1 MRSTQLWG
9 ITLAL
14 REEFPNA
21 AELRIRKARKADKT
35 VWQLVGKHP
44 KQGKVARQLKAL
56 NESDVFLAAREMM
69 RELDI
74 GVKGRIVPTGQVRR
88 VERAALEALEVRGF
102 RDATVQSKAGAIRK
116 VSSWLADNE
125 LGVEET
131 SLRTAVE
138 TLSPVNDRKRRA
150 MLEAARALA
159 KATNTPFSAEGL
171 RYKDPLPRR
180 RKEVDDNDIFRRLD
194 EHLPKIEIEGAIWLY
209 RLISVVGVRAN
220 GALSMKIPD
229 IFMGDDYPG
238 VDGFQPGFQLPYWD
252 SKRNRP
258 GFATP
263 TIRDWWEHW
272 HLDNRPAELQPY
284 LMPHDRPSSNEQID
298 KANRLLTFY
307 SGELR
312 RKVHKDAAESIGF
325 RALRHAAAARLLK
338 SGMNQL
344 LVADL
349 LSTSVAQL
357 EACYSDMFRQQA
369 VKEAERLL

>member
-1 MRSTQLWG
+1 M
-9 ITLAL
+9 AL

-35 VWQLVGKHP
+35 VWQLVGSHP
-44 KQGKVARQLKAL
+44 KQGKVARQLIAMS
-56 NESDVFLAAREMM
+56 ESDVFLAAREMM

-88 VERAALEALEVRGF
+88 IERAALEALEAKGF

-159 KATNTPFSAEGL
+159 KATNTPFSTDGL
-171 RYKDPLPRR
+171 RYRDPLPRR
-180 RKEVDDNDIFRRLD
+180 RTEVDDNVIFRRLD
-194 EHLPKIEIEGAIWLY
+194 EHLPKIEIPGAIWVY
-209 RLISVVGVRAN
+209 RIVGLTSVRAN
-220 GALSMKIPD
+220 GALSMRIPD
-229 IFMGDDYPG
+229 MLDDDYPG
-238 VDGFQPGFQLPYWD
+238 KDGYQPGLQLPYWD

-263 TIRDWWEHW
+263 TVKDWFSHW
-272 HLDNRPAELQPY
+272 KLDRRPAELTPY
-284 LMPHDRPSSNEQID
+284 LMPHDQKPTNDQID

-325 RALRHAAAARLLK
+325 RALRHSCAARLLK

-357 EACYSDMFRQQA
+357 EATYADMYRQTA